1 MLQIYQDCNRN
12 KYVCFQMSKLKTVV
26 LDRDGVINEESD
38 EFIKSPEEWIAIDGS
53 LEAISKLNHA
63 KIKVFIAA
71 NQSGISRGLFDYN
84 TLHQI
89 HQKMLTELAQHG
101 GHLDGI
107 FICPD
112 LEGECRKPK
121 PGMLVEIEKRA
132 GLSLKKAPF
141 IGDSLRDVQAAIT
154 HGALPVLVRTGNGSV
169 TAQSEQLPRNIPIY
183 EDLAEAVDAL
193 LAQ

>member
-1 MLQIYQDCNRN
+1 MNEI
-12 KYVCFQMSKLKTVV
+12 KAVV

-38 EFIKSPEEWIAIDGS
+38 EFIKTPEEWIAIDGS
-53 LEAISKLNHA
+53 LKAIAKLNHA
-63 KIKVFIAA
+63 KVKVFVAS
-71 NQSGISRGLFDYN
+71 NQSGIARELFDYSMLN
-84 TLHQI
+84 QI
-89 HQKMLTELAQHG
+89 HQKMLSELAQHG

-121 PGMLVEIEKRA
+121 TGMLVEIEKRA
-132 GLSLKKAPF
+132 HISLQKTPL

-154 HGALPVLVRTGNGSV
+154 HGLRPVLVRTGNGSV

-183 EDLAEAVDAL
+183 DDLSHAVDTLLAE
-193 LAQ
+193 